1 MYFWQQE
8 RTLVYKAVQLW
19 NIQCSLLC
27 VRWSF
32 SAYQSSESTLTM
44 QIAVYYFS
52 LSGRLLWQLPEMSWK
67 SILLVTVPV
76 RPSGWP
82 SFSQQKYQNSIH
94 DIRSGV
100 QPFILPL
107 RDSLC
112 VLKAKSLMWLQ
123 KNHTWQYVG
132 RLGFFVCCVIFCFE
146 VCFFLLFNLFGLLK
160 WYLLSLSLI
169 KELRSLVNFS
179 VDVSGFDVS
188 LFPPFLSLGFLFF

>member
-8 RTLVYKAVQLW
+8 RTLVYKVVQLW

-112 VLKAKSLMWLQ
+112 VLKAKSLMLLQ
-123 KNHTWQYVG
+123 KKSYLAICGKV
-132 RLGFFVCCVIFCFE
+132 GFFCVLC
-146 VCFFLLFNLFGLLK
+146 
-160 WYLLSLSLI
+160 Y
-169 KELRSLVNFS
+169 
-179 VDVSGFDVS
+179 
-188 LFPPFLSLGFLFF
+188 FLFWGLFFSSF